1 MESATLTSENISTS
15 AIANEQK
22 AASDQQSPYT
32 PPSTTISTSAEYQ
45 SRLADIYARAAV
57 QDPLIKLFEQ
67 DKDARITSVT
77 AALVRKACEG
87 RIERKVN
94 QGSMIVEAANF
105 AAVAC
110 WEPPAAT
117 PPLFTA
123 QELDAIAQQ
132 RPTFAQ
138 VTRDIQRARIDI
150 LGPHTTYWGLSLMAR
165 DPDRNDRGAVR
176 AVIEPFVARAKREG
190 VPLWLT
196 AANTRARDVYQYFGF
211 RVVRYIESFPQ
222 GRTQGEGEG
231 SGMGVPSWAMVCNWP
246 PE

>member
-15 AIANEQK
+15 SVNNGQNAT
-22 AASDQQSPYT
+22 SGQQTPYI
-32 PPSTTISTSAEYQ
+32 PPSTTISTSADYRY
-45 SRLADIYARAAV
+45 RLADIYARASV
-57 QDPLIKLFEQ
+57 QDPLIIMFEQ
-67 DKDARITSVT
+67 DKDPSVMSVT

-94 QGSMIVEAANF
+94 LGSLIVEAANF

-110 WEPPAAT
+110 WEPPSAT
-117 PPLFTA
+117 PSLLTTE
-123 QELDAIAQQ
+123 ELEVIAQQ

-138 VTRDIQRARIDI
+138 FTRDIQSARIEI
-150 LGPHTTYWGLSLMAR
+150 LGPETKYWSLSLMAR
-165 DPDRNDRGAVR
+165 DPDRKDRGAVR
-176 AVIEPFVARAKREG
+176 AVIEPFVARAKEEG

-222 GRTQGEGEG
+222 GQKQGEGG
-231 SGMGVPSWAMVCNWP
+231 GVPSWVMVCNWP
-246 PE
+246 PA